1 MKASETLQQHQKNQ
15 ETKLVSENDG
25 ATLVL
30 DEGFTRK
37 ATIFFKGNKNSE
49 FTVEKACTK
58 VMIEGCTN
66 CTIRLNAAVN
76 TETVEIWNSDDTTLL
91 INTRVKTLQADLCK
105 NLTSTFA
112 EKSFFTQII
121 WAGMENY
128 KIAIGDESLDTGIE
142 TIDREEVP
150 DFKERF
156 DQFIIRHVK
165 GKLVQELIVRLQ
177 NGFPTTEREAA
188 AFDAQKEKNDKL
200 YEAHVRAMLSNR
212 SHGIGDKLD
221 QLSKK
226 ETKKVGR
233 NEPCP
238 CGSGKKFK
246 KCCEGKSVL
255 ETEEAKKQIADAK
268 EAIKAS
274 EEEDKKKNEE
284 VRKLASD
291 LTQNK

>member
-1 MKASETLQQHQKNQ
+1 M
-15 ETKLVSENDG
+15 G
-25 ATLVL
+25 
-30 DEGFTRK
+30 
-37 ATIFFKGNKNSE
+37 GNKNSE

-165 GKLVQELIVRLQ
+165 GKLIQELIVRCPE
-177 NGFPTTEREAA
+177 GEERQALRGA
-188 AFDAQKEKNDKL
+188 CSTDAQQPIARYWRQARSTVQEGNQ
-200 YEAHVRAMLSNR
+200 EGRTQRALP
-212 SHGIGDKLD
+212 LW
-221 QLSKK
+221 QWQ
-226 ETKKVGR
+226 EVQ
-233 NEPCP
+233 E
-238 CGSGKKFK
+238 
-246 KCCEGKSVL
+246 VL
-255 ETEEAKKQIADAK
+255 
-268 EAIKAS
+268 
-274 EEEDKKKNEE
+274 
-284 VRKLASD
+284 
-291 LTQNK
+291 